1 MVASGA
7 SNMGEDA
14 VQLEEMIAERV
25 TGFAYD
31 RIDADLLHLLKRNVL
46 DSYAGICGS
55 FKDKTMLANFDR
67 LAAGPA
73 SGNDLDVWGIGR
85 KAAYLDAFFMNAI
98 LARRSDLLNTYIGM
112 GGAHPSDN
120 VALVLTLAAWLKM
133 DGRAVLTSIHTAFY
147 LSAAFATYYDPEAA
161 GYDHDA
167 AATLYT
173 ALIIGHAMGMSR
185 DQLVSVQRIAG
196 SFGLDVNQTAVGQ
209 MTDWKHC
216 TYASCALR
224 GLEAVKLA
232 RSGFEAAS
240 EIYEG
245 AAGINRFFPHA
256 EAMFDPPPA
265 LERIIFKRW
274 PALVFCQTPIDVTI
288 DTAAQ
293 VPDKNAIRS
302 ISVKTYAV
310 AARNGATAA
319 AWHPTTRAGRTHSI
333 PYCVATALLK
343 PSVAYEDFDEPRASD
358 PGLTSL
364 MAKIAVAEDSGLSKD
379 YPTKSGC
386 VIEVALADGS
396 TVRGSRDY
404 PKGDPGDPLSDREI
418 EDKFRQYFFF
428 GEGPA
433 EAGDIIDRLWALDRQ
448 PDLDWLTGPLKRRMD
463 ELPAPQA
470 AS

>member
-1 MVASGA
+1 MP
-7 SNMGEDA
+7 
-14 VQLEEMIAERV
+14 LEEQIAERV
-25 TGFAYD
+25 AGFTYD
-31 RIDADLLHLLKRNVL
+31 SIDTDLHHVLLRNVL

-55 FKDKTMLANFDR
+55 LKDKTMLANFDR

-73 SGNDLDVWGIGR
+73 SGQDLDVWGIGR
-85 KAAYLDAFFMNAI
+85 KAAYLDAFFMNTI

-112 GGAHPSDN
+112 GGAHLSDN
-120 VALVLTLAAWLKM
+120 VALVLTLADWLGM
-133 DGRAVLTSIHTAFY
+133 DGRAVLTSIYTAFY
-147 LSAAFATYYDPEAA
+147 LSAAFATYYDPESA

-173 ALIIGHAMGMSR
+173 ALIIGHATGMAR

-196 SFGLDVNQTAVGQ
+196 SFGLDVNQTAVGP

-274 PALVFCQTPIDVTI
+274 PALVFCQTPIDVAI
-288 DTAAQ
+288 DITAQ
-293 VPDKNAIRS
+293 IPDKNAIRS
-302 ISVKTYAV
+302 ISVKTYAI
-310 AARNGATAA
+310 AARNGAMAA

-343 PSVAYEDFDEPRASD
+343 PSVAYEDFDEPGASD

-364 MAKIAVAEDSGLSKD
+364 MAKIAVAEDPGLSGA
-379 YPTKSGC
+379 YPGKSGC
-386 VIEVALADGS
+386 VIDVSVADGS
-396 TVRGSRDY
+396 TLRGSRDY
-404 PKGDPGDPLSDREI
+404 PKGDPADPLSDREI

-428 GEGPA
+428 AESPS

-448 PDLDWLTGPLKRRMD
+448 TDLDWLTGPLKRRMAG
-463 ELPAPQA
+463 LPATQA
-470 AS
+470 TNG